1 MNIKILNY
9 IEKSLKE
16 QCPIFESFD
25 SNKQEY
31 IIIMVYYDILM
42 ISDTILLEDYFVSL
56 QFQDLFESLESKIVF
71 YSEVEYIER
80 ILSENNL

>member
-31 IIIMVYYDILM
+31 IIIRVYYDILM